1 MDYFD
6 LVFIFFCHGSHTEAA
21 YSNMRQTY
29 VFYADSFSLGLLVWM
44 LRLMNFNEL
53 LVFMV
58 IWLMSFVHDKPRE
71 ILIPQVFSRIIF
83 F

>member
-21 YSNMRQTY
+21 YSTMRPTY
-29 VFYADSFSLGLLVWM
+29 VFFADSFSLGLLVWM
-44 LRLMNFNEL
+44 LRLMNSNEL

-58 IWLMSFVHDKPRE
+58 IRLMCSVHNKPR
-71 ILIPQVFSRIIF
+71 
-83 F
+83 